1 MKDPGPAFMK
11 EHEAF
16 MRIAIEEA
24 RKGYSQGE
32 VPVGAVVVI
41 DGSVKGRGHN
51 RRDNLKDPTAH
62 AEITA
67 LREAA
72 EHLGSWRLEDATLY
86 STLEPCPMCAAAAVL
101 SRVGRIVFGA
111 EDLRWG
117 ACGTLYDIPRD
128 PRLNHRCEVTGGVL
142 AEECAKML
150 REFFLALR

>member
-1 MKDPGPAFMK
+1 MKGPGPAFMK

-24 RKGYSQGE
+24 RKGYYQGE
-32 VPVGAVVVI
+32 VPVGAILVL
-41 DGSVKGRGHN
+41 DGSVIGRGHN
-51 RRDNLKDPTAH
+51 RRDNLQDPTAH

-72 EHLGSWRLEDATLY
+72 EHLGSWRLEDTTLY

>member
-1 MKDPGPAFMK
+1 MKDPGPAFME

-72 EHLGSWRLEDATLY
+72 EHLGSWRLEDTILY

>member
-1 MKDPGPAFMK
+1 MKASSLAIMK
-11 EHEAF
+11 EHETF
-16 MRIAIEEA
+16 MRVAIEEA
-24 RKGYSQGE
+24 LKGYSQEE
-32 VPVGAVVVI
+32 VPVGAVVVLNDNVI
-41 DGSVKGRGHN
+41 GRGYN
-51 RRDNLKDPTAH
+51 RRDHMKDPTAH
-62 AEITA
+62 AEIRA

-72 EHLGSWRLEDATLY
+72 EYLGSWRLVGTTLY

-101 SRVGRIVFGA
+101 SRVRHIVFGA

>member
-1 MKDPGPAFMK
+1 MK

-24 RKGYSQGE
+24 RKGYYQGE
-32 VPVGAVVVI
+32 VPVGAILVL
-41 DGSVKGRGHN
+41 DGSVIGRGHN
-51 RRDNLKDPTAH
+51 RRDNLQDPTAH

-72 EHLGSWRLEDATLY
+72 EHLGSWRLEDTTLY

>member
-1 MKDPGPAFMK
+1 MSC
-11 EHEAF
+11 
-16 MRIAIEEA
+16 
-24 RKGYSQGE
+24 YSQGE

-72 EHLGSWRLEDATLY
+72 EHLGSWRLEDTILY

-101 SRVGRIVFGA
+101 SRVGRIVLARRISDGA
-111 EDLRWG
+111 PAGRFTIFQGTPGSITG
-117 ACGTLYDIPRD
+117 AR
-128 PRLNHRCEVTGGVL
+128 
-142 AEECAKML
+142 
-150 REFFLALR
+150 

>member
-51 RRDNLKDPTAH
+51 RRDNLKDPTAL

-72 EHLGSWRLEDATLY
+72 EHLGSWRLEDTILY